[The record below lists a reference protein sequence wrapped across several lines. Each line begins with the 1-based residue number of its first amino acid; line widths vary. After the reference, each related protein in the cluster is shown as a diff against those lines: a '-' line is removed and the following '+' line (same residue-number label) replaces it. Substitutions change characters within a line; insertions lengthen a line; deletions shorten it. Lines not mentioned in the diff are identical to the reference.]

1 MAVSQVIWKP
11 SSAIGSAVSSFMR
24 FRLRNIKLGDEIYPH
39 YKDRAKLIAAN
50 KAGRQQFEEQ
60 MARERE
66 ERQRRSGRGW
76 DALGDEEERAA
87 KEEADA

>member
-1 MAVSQVIWKP
+1 VLEALNWPAHEAREST
-11 SSAIGSAVSSFMR
+11 MR
-24 FRLRNIKLGDEIYPH
+24 FRLRNIKLTDEIYPH

-66 ERQRRSGRGW
+66 ERRLRAGRDWGR
-76 DALGDEEERAA
+76 LEGEEEESSAP
-87 KEEADA
+87 